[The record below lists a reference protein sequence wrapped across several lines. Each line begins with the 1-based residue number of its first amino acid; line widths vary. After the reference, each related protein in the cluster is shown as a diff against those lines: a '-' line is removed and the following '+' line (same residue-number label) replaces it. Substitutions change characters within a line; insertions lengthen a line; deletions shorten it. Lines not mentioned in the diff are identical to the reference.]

1 MEIDMEKALIFTAI
15 GTGLFFDDSY
25 DKENHWRF
33 TKPER
38 TYETCAIVF
47 NDFEPEPNTYDYIF
61 RKKGFKYDIITE
73 VAKEF
78 DLDKYDYIGYYD
90 DDHTTDIQ
98 SLNETLAI
106 ARHYDFKLLSQ
117 SFASKNDWPVMDHD
131 PSLFYTETS
140 FIEMSIPIFRTD
152 MFKKILCLFDD
163 YKDKKVG
170 WGIDLIFCH
179 FLQTNAH
186 VIHKNTAKHMRPN
199 NSHYDRSEALTR
211 MHEFLNDFYPKYVKE
226 HLGIDNYQYNEA
238 QKVLRAWRL
247 E

>member
-1 MEIDMEKALIFTAI
+1 MEKALIFTAV
-15 GTGLFFDDSY
+15 GTGLFFDDAY
-25 DKENHWRF
+25 DKDNNWRY

-38 TYETCAIVF
+38 TYETCVIVF

-73 VAKEF
+73 VANTF

-98 SLNETLAI
+98 SLNEALAI
-106 ARHYDFKLLSQ
+106 ARHYDFKLFCQ
-117 SFASKNDWPVMDHD
+117 SLATKCDWPTMQND
-131 PSLFYTETS
+131 PSLFYTETD

-152 MFKKILCLFDD
+152 MFKKILPLFDA

-170 WGIDLIFCH
+170 WGMDKVFCH

-186 VIHKNTAKHMRPN
+186 VIHRNSAKHMRPN
-199 NSHYDRSEALTR
+199 NSHYKHTDAFAQMHDFLT
-211 MHEFLNDFYPKYVKE
+211 NFYPKYVKE
-226 HLGIDNYQYNEA
+226 HMGIDNYQYFES
-238 QKVLRAWRL
+238 QKVLKAWKL